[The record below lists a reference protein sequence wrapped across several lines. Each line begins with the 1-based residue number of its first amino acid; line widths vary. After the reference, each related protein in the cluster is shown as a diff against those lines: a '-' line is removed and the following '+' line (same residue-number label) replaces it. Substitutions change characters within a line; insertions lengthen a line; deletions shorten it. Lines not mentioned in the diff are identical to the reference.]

1 MVGEKMLELEICKNC
16 SQEQQ
21 KLCLIHGQKS
31 GCMKYVQSLE
41 DIVKGYRSDK
51 MDKEWA
57 EIAQEHKNEAELYW
71 KEILRLRKVVE
82 KAGIVKRTFLILGH
96 KLEEDGVDVSVCD
109 YCEETY
115 PESWII
121 NGICPFCLHA
131 HNSEEEELIRKT
143 PKSNASFCPVCD
155 QYVPDGVG
163 VIEDIIMSSG
173 SVEYDFKNSVVMN
186 ASGSPNFITSSLGE
200 TKEVGTIES
209 NRHKTY
215 LTFGWA
221 NKKTPADVINEL
233 RKVIAEKR
241 TYASLSVK
249 ELSDVLSS
257 LRFPLWNEYANH
269 DEVAQAIMNKA
280 EVAVADEYKWIR
292 DYVLLKQSPDEFIEK
307 LESVWHGD
315 YGRMTVSKREDGKAV
330 VLELATGGWS
340 ENEEIIL
347 AMKMNYVFWS
357 LYWVESS
364 RGGYFKFEFPLN

>member
-1 MVGEKMLELEICKNC
+1 MKCKYCGMYLENVDEESPNGMAHTIKCQTKRIHEHENEKAAQTGVKPHDN
-16 SQEQQ
+16 
-21 KLCLIHGQKS
+21 
-31 GCMKYVQSLE
+31 YSLE
-41 DIVKGYRSDK
+41 HQARSYGRGK
-51 MDKEWA
+51 QWS
-57 EIAQEHKNEAELYW
+57 EAE
-71 KEILRLRKVVE
+71 EIKRLRMLVDEGMKFKHRMQRV
-82 KAGIVKRTFLILGH
+82 ALAA
-96 KLEEDGVDVSVCD
+96 EDKNVPVSVCD

-115 PESWII
+115 PESWILD
-121 NGICPFCLHA
+121 GICPYCGHA
-131 HNSEEEELIRKT
+131 HNEENEDAIGGS
-143 PKSNASFCPVCD
+143 PKKHASYCPVCD

-280 EVAVADEYKWIR
+280 EVAVADEYEWIKNY
-292 DYVLLKQSPDEFIEK
+292 DLFKKSPEKFIEK
-307 LESVWHGD
+307 LESVWDSD

-357 LYWVESS
+357 LYWVESN

>member
-1 MVGEKMLELEICKNC
+1 MVGSGI
-16 SQEQQ
+16 
-21 KLCLIHGQKS
+21 LIIDGQYARM
-31 GCMKYVQSLE
+31 GEVVYLADVAVTIE
-41 DIVKGYRSDK
+41 DLGDWSETITYLSTLDA
-51 MDKEWA
+51 KEWIMSYFIA
-57 EIAQEHKNEAELYW
+57 SKIMKRQPYQIEKEKHMTIKELLEMEIHDERVLDHRVPHCFRVVIRVPGGWIYETEMYKNDMY
-71 KEILRLRKVVE
+71 
-82 KAGIVKRTFLILGH
+82 AG
-96 KLEEDGVDVSVCD
+96 GVTSCFV
-109 YCEETY
+109 
-115 PESWII
+115 PE
-121 NGICPFCLHA
+121 
-131 HNSEEEELIRKT
+131 
-143 PKSNASFCPVCD
+143 PVCD

-173 SVEYDFKNSVVMN
+173 SVEYDLKNSVVMN
-186 ASGSPNFITSSLGE
+186 AIGCYIHNLLKESGSPNFITSSLGE

-209 NRHKTY
+209 NRHKIY

-257 LRFPLWNEYANH
+257 LRFPLWNEYPNH
-269 DEVAQAIMNKA
+269 EAMAQAIMDKSM
-280 EVAVADEYKWIR
+280 VAVADEYEWIKNY
-292 DYVLLKQSPDEFIEK
+292 DLFKQSPEKFIEK
-307 LESVWHGD
+307 LESVWDSD
-315 YGRMTVSKREDGKAV
+315 YGRMTVSKREDGKAT